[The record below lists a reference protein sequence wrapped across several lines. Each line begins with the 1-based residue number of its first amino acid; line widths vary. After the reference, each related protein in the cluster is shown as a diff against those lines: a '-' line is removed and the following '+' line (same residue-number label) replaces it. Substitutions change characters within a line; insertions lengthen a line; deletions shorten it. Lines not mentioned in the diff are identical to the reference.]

1 MRPQRVCSELILHRK
16 ERKVSK
22 DIQRY
27 LVTNTKSEK
36 MRQVYMDYGSAS
48 PVDAR
53 VLEAMMPYFDKEV
66 GNPSS
71 LHSPGRKAKRE
82 LEAARTKVA
91 NLIAAPNPKS
101 IIFTSCATESNNLA
115 LRGAALRYKDKGN
128 HIITTSVEH
137 MSVMNTLKDLQRS
150 GFEVTYV
157 PVDKDGLADAEKINN
172 AINEKTILISVQ
184 YANGEVGTV
193 QPIREIGEIASDKKI
208 LFHVDGT
215 AACGKVP
222 VDVEKEHIDLL
233 TISSND
239 MYGPKGAGALFV
251 KQGVRILPFML
262 GGGQEFGMRSGSEN
276 IPGIVGMGKAA
287 ELAMAEMVDNGA
299 RLIRMRDRLI
309 DNILKTEYAYLTGH
323 RTKRLPNNASFRF
336 SFIEGESIILQLND
350 LGITASTGSAC
361 STKTL
366 EPSHVLIAMG
376 LRHEEAHGSL
386 LLTLGKSNTEEDVDY
401 VIESVPKIVAK
412 LRALS
417 PLYPRKG

>member
-1 MRPQRVCSELILHRK
+1 
-16 ERKVSK
+16 
-22 DIQRY
+22 
-27 LVTNTKSEK
+27 
-36 MRQVYMDYGSAS
+36 MDYGSAS

-82 LEAARTKVA
+82 LEAARIKVA
-91 NLIAAPNPKS
+91 NLATAPNPKS

-137 MSVMNTLKDLQRS
+137 MSVMNTLKDLQRI

-157 PVDKDGLADAEKINN
+157 PVDKDGLVDAEKIKN
-172 AINEKTILISVQ
+172 AITEKTILISVQ
-184 YANGEVGTV
+184 YANGEVGTM

-239 MYGPKGAGALFV
+239 MYGAKGAGALYI

-287 ELAMAEMVDNGA
+287 ELALAEMVDNGA
-299 RLIRMRDRLI
+299 RLIRIRDRLME
-309 DNILKTEYAYLTGH
+309 NILKTEYTYLTGH

-336 SFIEGESIILQLND
+336 SFIEGDSIILQLND
-350 LGITASTGSAC
+350 LGIAASTGSAC

-386 LLTLGKSNTEEDVDY
+386 LLTLGKTNTEEDVDY

-417 PLYPRKG
+417 PLYPGKG

>member
-1 MRPQRVCSELILHRK
+1 
-16 ERKVSK
+16 
-22 DIQRY
+22 
-27 LVTNTKSEK
+27 

-66 GNPSS
+66 GNASS

-91 NLIAAPNPKS
+91 NLVAAPNPKS

-115 LRGAALRYKDKGN
+115 LRGAAFRYKDKGN

-150 GFEVTYV
+150 GFEVTYI
-157 PVDKDGLADAEKINN
+157 PVDKDGLADAEKIKN
-172 AINEKTILISVQ
+172 AITEKTILISVQ

-193 QPIREIGEIASDKKI
+193 QPISEIGEIASDKKI
-208 LFHVDGT
+208 LFNVDGT

-222 VDVEKEHIDLL
+222 VSVEKEHIDLF

-239 MYGPKGAGALFV
+239 MYGPKGAGALYV

-299 RLIRMRDRLI
+299 RLIRMRDRLM
-309 DNILKTEYAYLTGH
+309 DNILKTEYTYLTGH
-323 RTKRLPNNASFRF
+323 RTKRLPNNVSFRF

-350 LGITASTGSAC
+350 LGISASTGSAC

-386 LLTLGKSNTEEDVDY
+386 LLTLGRTNTEEDVDY
-401 VIESVPKIVAK
+401 VIDSVPKVVAK

>member
-1 MRPQRVCSELILHRK
+1 
-16 ERKVSK
+16 
-22 DIQRY
+22 
-27 LVTNTKSEK
+27 
-36 MRQVYMDYGSAS
+36 MDYGSAS

-91 NLIAAPNPKS
+91 NLVTAPNPKS

-150 GFEVTYV
+150 GFEVTYI
-157 PVDKDGLADAEKINN
+157 PVDKDGLADAEKIKN
-172 AINEKTILISVQ
+172 AITEKTILISVQ
-184 YANGEVGTV
+184 FANGEVGTV

-215 AACGKVP
+215 TACGKVP

-239 MYGPKGAGALFV
+239 MYGPKGAGALYV

-287 ELAMAEMVDNGA
+287 ELAIAEMVDNGA
-299 RLIRMRDRLI
+299 LLIRMRDRLM

>member
-1 MRPQRVCSELILHRK
+1 
-16 ERKVSK
+16 
-22 DIQRY
+22 
-27 LVTNTKSEK
+27 
-36 MRQVYMDYGSAS
+36 MRQVYMDHGSAS

-53 VLEAMMPYFDKEV
+53 VLEVMLPFFDKDV

-71 LHSPGRKAKRE
+71 LHSSGRKAKRE
-82 LEAARTKVA
+82 LEAARGLVA
-91 NLIAAPNPKS
+91 KLIGAPPKS
-101 IIFTSCATESNNLA
+101 ITFTSCATESNNLA

-128 HIITTSVEH
+128 HIITTSIEH

-150 GFEVTYV
+150 GFDVTNV
-157 PVDKDGLADAEKINN
+157 PVDKDGLVDPEKIKN
-172 AINEKTILISVQ
+172 AITEKTILISVM

-193 QPIREIGEIASDKKI
+193 QPVKEIGEIASDKKI

-215 AACGKVP
+215 AAVGKVP
-222 VDVEKEHIDLL
+222 VNVEEEHIDIL

-239 MYGPKGAGALFV
+239 MYGPKGVGALYV
-251 KQGVRILPFML
+251 KQGVRLMPFML

-276 IPGIVGMGKAA
+276 IPGTVGMGKAA
-287 ELAMAEMVDNGA
+287 ELAGNEMVNEGA
-299 RLIRMRDRLI
+299 RLIKLRDRLI
-309 DNILKTEYAYLTGH
+309 ENILKMEYTYLTGH

-361 STKTL
+361 SSKTL

-401 VIESVPKIVAK
+401 VIDSVPKIVAK
-412 LRALS
+412 LRVLS
-417 PLYPRKG
+417 PLYPKK

>member
-1 MRPQRVCSELILHRK
+1 
-16 ERKVSK
+16 
-22 DIQRY
+22 
-27 LVTNTKSEK
+27 

-48 PVDAR
+48 PVDSRA
-53 VLEAMMPYFDKEV
+53 LEAMMPYFDKDI

-71 LHSPGRKAKRE
+71 LHSAGRKAKRE
-82 LEAARTKVA
+82 LENARGQVA
-91 NLIAAPNPKS
+91 VLIGSSPKS
-101 IIFTSCATESNNLA
+101 IIFTSGSTESNNLA
-115 LRGAALRYKDKGN
+115 LRGAAMRYKDKGN
-128 HIITTSVEH
+128 HIVTTSVEH
-137 MSVMNTLKDLQRS
+137 MSVMNPLKDLQRS
-150 GFEVTYV
+150 GFEVTHV
-157 PVDKDGLADAEKINN
+157 PVDKDGLVNVEKIKN
-172 AINEKTILISVQ
+172 AITDKTILISVM

-215 AACGKVP
+215 AAVGKVP
-222 VDVEKEHIDLL
+222 VNVENEHIDLL

-239 MYGPKGAGALFV
+239 MYGPKGVGALYV
-251 KQGVRILPFML
+251 KQDVRIMPFML
-262 GGGQEFGMRSGSEN
+262 GGGQESGMRSGSEN
-276 IPGIVGMGKAA
+276 IPGIAGMGKAA
-287 ELAMAEMVDNGA
+287 ELAQKEMLSEGA

-309 DNILKTEYAYLTGH
+309 DNILKMEYTYLTGS

-386 LLTLGKSNTEEDVDY
+386 LLTLGRYNTEEDVDY
-401 VIESVPKIVAK
+401 VIESVPIIVAK

-417 PLYPRKG
+417 PLYHKK

>member
-1 MRPQRVCSELILHRK
+1 
-16 ERKVSK
+16 
-22 DIQRY
+22 
-27 LVTNTKSEK
+27 
-36 MRQVYMDYGSAS
+36 MRQVYMDHGSAS
-48 PVDAR
+48 PVDSR
-53 VLEAMMPYFDKEV
+53 VLEAMMPYFDKDT

-71 LHSPGRKAKRE
+71 LHSSGRKAKRE
-82 LEAARTKVA
+82 LENARGQVA
-91 NLIAAPNPKS
+91 RLIGAPAPNT
-101 IIFTSCATESNNLA
+101 IFTSCATESNNLA
-115 LRGAALRYKDKGN
+115 LRGAAMRYKDKGN
-128 HIITTSVEH
+128 HIVTTSVEH
-137 MSVMNTLKDLQRS
+137 MSVMNPLKDLQRS
-150 GFEVTYV
+150 GFEVTHV
-157 PVDKDGLADAEKINN
+157 PVDKDGLVNVEKIKN
-172 AINEKTILISVQ
+172 AITDKTILISLM

-215 AACGKVP
+215 AAAGKVP
-222 VDVEKEHIDLL
+222 INVENEHIDLL

-239 MYGPKGAGALFV
+239 MYGPKGVGALYV
-251 KQGVRILPFML
+251 KQGVRIMPFML
-262 GGGQEFGMRSGSEN
+262 GGGQESGMRSGSEN

-287 ELAMAEMVDNGA
+287 ELAQKEMLPEGA
-299 RLIRMRDRLI
+299 RLIRLRDRLI
-309 DNILKTEYAYLTGH
+309 DNVLKMEYTYLTGN

-401 VIESVPKIVAK
+401 VLECVPKIVAK

-417 PLYPRKG
+417 PLYPRK